1 MLCSIK
7 IIAIIG
13 ALCVTTKLTCKSMSV
28 TPRRIL
34 AGNWLKLVLGWI
46 LSIALRLIPFR
57 PPNIETVLA
66 IQMPFAKKFGFLT
79 AFIFAFVNIL
89 LYDIITAKLGVWT
102 VITALTYGGLALF
115 STWYFKNRRSTA
127 TNFALHAVFATIIY
141 DIVTG
146 LTIGPLFF
154 GQSFMSAVIG
164 QIPFT
169 MYHLMGNV
177 AFALTLSP
185 LIYRF
190 LVSNP
195 RFEYQYKKNLV
206 IPKPSL

>member
-1 MLCSIK
+1 
-7 IIAIIG
+7 
-13 ALCVTTKLTCKSMSV
+13 MSV

-46 LSIALRLIPFR
+46 LSIVLRLIPFR

-66 IQMPFAKKFGFLT
+66 IQMPFAKRLGFMT
-79 AFIFAFVNIL
+79 AFMFAFFNII
-89 LYDIITAKLGVWT
+89 LYDVITGKVGIWT
-102 VITALTYGGLALF
+102 VITAIVYGSLALF
-115 STWYFKNRRSTA
+115 SSWYFKNRRSTPINYA
-127 TNFALHAVFATIIY
+127 VHAVFATIIY

-146 LTIGPLFF
+146 LTIGPIFF
-154 GQSFMSAVIG
+154 GQNFMAAVIG

-206 IPKPSL
+206 TSKPSL

>member
-1 MLCSIK
+1 M
-7 IIAIIG
+7 
-13 ALCVTTKLTCKSMSV
+13 
-28 TPRRIL
+28 
-34 AGNWLKLVLGWI
+34 
-46 LSIALRLIPFR
+46 
-57 PPNIETVLA
+57 
-66 IQMPFAKKFGFLT
+66 
-79 AFIFAFVNIL
+79 
-89 LYDIITAKLGVWT
+89 
-102 VITALTYGGLALF
+102 ITALAYGGLALF
-115 STWYFKNRRSTA
+115 STWYFKNRQATA
-127 TNFALHAVFATIIY
+127 TNFAVHAVFATIIY

-154 GQSFMSAVIG
+154 GQSFIAAVIG

-206 IPKPSL
+206 SSKSIL